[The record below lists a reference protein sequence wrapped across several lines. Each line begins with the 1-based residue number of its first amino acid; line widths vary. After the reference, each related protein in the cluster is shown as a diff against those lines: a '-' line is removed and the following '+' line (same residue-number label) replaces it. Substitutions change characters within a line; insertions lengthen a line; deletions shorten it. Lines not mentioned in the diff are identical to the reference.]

1 MIVATAGHIDHG
13 KTALVRALTGVDTD
27 RLPEEKAR
35 GITIDLGYAYTT
47 TAGGQSIG
55 FIDVPGHE
63 RLVHTMVAGMVGV
76 DFALLLVAA
85 DDGPMP
91 QTREHLAI
99 LDVLGVPGGIV
110 VITKSDRVEPGRLS
124 AVMAEMRQLVQGT
137 VLDGAPVLACSALTG
152 DGMAAVRDALER
164 AAADLPSRTITGG
177 FRLAL
182 DRAFSL
188 PGVGLVATGT
198 AHSGTVTAG
207 QRLVLSPSGLEVR
220 VRGLHSQN
228 VASEHGQAGQ
238 RIALNITGPRLEKAH
253 ATRGAWLTDPA
264 LHAPT
269 TRLDARLRLLPGE
282 ARALRHWTP
291 VHVHLG
297 AADLSGRIGLLEDR
311 ALEPGGTAWV
321 QLVLDTPTVAVYGDR
336 FVIRDQSATRALG
349 GGHVVDPHPPQ
360 RGARKPERRRVLVAL
375 DHADHATALHELL
388 AEMPAG
394 LDLDGFRRVRN
405 VTADELTALGG
416 DRGPGEMV
424 RLGPLG
430 FAPAPYAAL
439 QARVLGAMAE
449 HAAAQ
454 PDSAGCGAEELL
466 RRLPVAFRVAGRA
479 ALRDLVEA
487 GSLQRY
493 GPLLHLPGH
502 EIRLTLAE
510 ESLWEEIQDVLRP
523 SGMDQPRLSF
533 LAERLQVKD
542 EELLPLVR
550 KLAGIGRL
558 SRVSPHYYV
567 LPEALTRLAQAAES
581 VAGESP
587 GGILTVGRFREATG
601 IGRHITMPVL
611 EFFDKVGLTT
621 RRVNGRVVRP
631 GRAALFEGAAF

>member
-99 LDVLGVPGGIV
+99 LDLLGVPGGIV
-110 VITKSDRVEPGRLS
+110 VITKFDRVDPGRLG
-124 AVMAEMRQLVQGT
+124 AVMAEVQDMVRGT
-137 VLDGAPVLACSALTG
+137 VLDGAPVLACSAVTG
-152 DGMAAVRDALER
+152 DGMAAVRRALEQ
-164 AAADLPSRTITGG
+164 ATAELPTRTITGG
-177 FRLAL
+177 FRLAV

-188 PGVGLVATGT
+188 LGVGLVATGT
-198 AHSGTVTAG
+198 AHSGTVAAG
-207 QRLVLSPSGLEVR
+207 QRLVLSPSGIEVR

-228 VASEHGQAGQ
+228 IAAEHAQAGQ

-253 ATRGAWLTDPA
+253 AVRGTWLTDPA

-297 AADLSGRIGLLEDR
+297 AADISGRIGLLEDR

-321 QLVLDTPTVAVYGDR
+321 QLVLDTPTVAAYGDR

-375 DHADHATALHELL
+375 DHADSATALRALL
-388 AEMPAG
+388 AEMQAG
-394 LDLDGFRRVRN
+394 LDLEWFRRVRN
-405 VTADELTALGG
+405 VMADELPALAGA
-416 DRGPGEMV
+416 MITV
-424 RLGPLG
+424 GPLG
-430 FAPAPYAAL
+430 FAPAHYAAL
-439 QARVLGAMAE
+439 QARVLTAMAE
-449 HAAAQ
+449 HAAAA

-466 RRLPVAFRVAGRA
+466 RRLPPVLRVAGRA

-523 SGMDQPRLSF
+523 AGMDQPRLGL
-533 LAERLQVKD
+533 LAERLQVKK
-542 EELLPLVR
+542 EALLPLVQ

-558 SRVSPHYYV
+558 CRVSASYYV
-567 LPEALTRLAQAAES
+567 LPEALTRLARAAEA
-581 VAGESP
+581 VAGDSP
-587 GGILTVGRFREATG
+587 GAILTVGRFREATG
-601 IGRHITMPVL
+601 IGRHVTMPVL

-631 GRAALFEGAAF
+631 GRAALFEGAGF